1 MDLFGRRVIYTS
13 EEVIDASNVVAVLEA
28 ALVTHSQNSTEVKY
42 LYDYYKGK
50 QPILEREK
58 EIRPEIN
65 EKMVVNKANAI
76 VDFKVGYLLG
86 EPLQYVC
93 RSGDDKVSEAI
104 KRLNEYVFAEDKAAK
119 DEELARWFSICGT
132 SYRMVLPDADGT
144 KDESPFEIFVLDP
157 RSTFVVYSTGLGN
170 KPVMG
175 VTYVKRGE
183 QLVYSVYTDRKYF
196 EIVATGD
203 SYAITVEAGHILG
216 EVPIVEYPCND
227 ARLGEFEKV
236 LGLLD
241 CLNLTESDRVNA
253 VEGFVQALMV
263 FKGVDIEDPD
273 YKNLRQ
279 EGAIKVPVDGDIKYL
294 VQELNQSQSQT
305 QVDDLYQNILSIVGM
320 PSMSDGSTS
329 DSSNNGAVILK
340 NGWELAEARAKA
352 VEKIFDKSE
361 KRFLRIVLR
370 ITNTLRDMNLR
381 LADIDI
387 RFTRR
392 NYENIQTKAQVLTTM
407 LASGKIHP
415 RLAFASCGLFADP
428 ESAYLESERYV
439 AEQER
444 KQEEEL
450 AAVTSA
456 PARRADEA
464 ADTEPDEE
472 TLP

>member
-1 MDLFGRRVIYTS
+1 MNLFGRQVIYTS
-13 EEVIDASNVVAVLEA
+13 EEVVDASNVLKVLSA
-28 ALVTHSQNSTEVKY
+28 ALPVHAQNSEEIQY

-50 QPILEREK
+50 QPILTRKK
-58 EIRPEIN
+58 EVRPEIN
-65 EKMVVNKANAI
+65 ETVVVNKANAI

-93 RSGDDKVSEAI
+93 RAGDDNVSEAVEQ
-104 KRLNEYVFAEDKAAK
+104 LNEYVFAEDKAAK

-132 SYRMVLPDADGT
+132 SYRMVLPDEVTD
-144 KDESPFEIFVLDP
+144 KNDEAPFEIYVLDP
-157 RSTFVVYSTGLGN
+157 RRTFIVYSTGLGN

-175 VTYVKRGE
+175 VTYVLRGE
-183 QLVYSVYTDRKYF
+183 QVVYSVYTDDRYYEIAADANGSVF
-196 EIVATGD
+196 EITK
-203 SYAITVEAGHILG
+203 TKTHLLG
-216 EVPIVEYPCND
+216 EVPIIEYPCND

-263 FKGVDIEDPD
+263 FKGVDVEAED
-273 YKNLRQ
+273 YEKLRQ
-279 EGAIKVPVDGDIKYL
+279 EGAIKVPTDGDIKYL

-305 QVDDLYQNILSIVGM
+305 QVDDIYQNILSIVGM
-320 PSMSDGSTS
+320 PSMSDGNTS

-352 VEKIFDKSE
+352 VEKTFDKSE

-370 ITNTLRDMNLR
+370 ISNTLRKMNLR
-381 LADIDI
+381 LSDIDI

-415 RLAFASCGLFADP
+415 RLAFASCGMFADP
-428 ESAYLESERYV
+428 ESAYLESERYI

-456 PARRADEA
+456 SSRRAEG
-464 ADTEPDEE
+464 EPDEE

>member
-1 MDLFGRRVIYTS
+1 VS
-13 EEVIDASNVVAVLEA
+13 
-28 ALVTHSQNSTEVKY
+28 
-42 LYDYYKGK
+42 
-50 QPILEREK
+50 
-58 EIRPEIN
+58 
-65 EKMVVNKANAI
+65 KAI
-76 VDFKVGYLLG
+76 T
-86 EPLQYVC
+86 
-93 RSGDDKVSEAI
+93 
-104 KRLNEYVFAEDKAAK
+104 RLNEYVFAEDKAAK

-132 SYRMVLPDADGT
+132 SYRMVLPD
-144 KDESPFEIFVLDP
+144 DEDNTDDSPFEIYVLDP
-157 RSTFVVYSTGLGN
+157 RNTFVVYSTGLGN
-170 KPVMG
+170 KPIMG
-175 VTYVKRGE
+175 VTYVKRNE
-183 QLVYSVYTDRKYF
+183 QLVYSVYTDSKYY
-196 EIVATGD
+196 EISSVDGD
-203 SYAITVEAGHILG
+203 VYTITKDEPHVLG
-216 EVPIVEYPCND
+216 EVPIIEYPCND

-263 FKGVDIEDPD
+263 FKGVDVEDEQ
-273 YKNLRQ
+273 YEQLRA

-294 VQELNQSQSQT
+294 VQELNQAQSQT
-305 QVDDLYQNILSIVGM
+305 QVDDIYQNILSIVGM

-352 VEKIFDKSE
+352 VEKTFDKSE

-370 ITNTLRDMNLR
+370 ITNVLRDMNLR
-381 LADIDI
+381 LSDIDI

-439 AEQER
+439 REQER
-444 KQEEEL
+444 LQEEEL
-450 AAVTSA
+450 AVVTSA
-456 PARRADEA
+456 PNRRAG
-464 ADTEPDEE
+464 DTEPGEG